1 VKTYKGFDKDLKCNG
16 FPFEVGKEYQETDIK
31 LCKKGFHSCKNPLD
45 VLKYYGPAGNRFCEV
60 ESDGKIIE
68 ATDDTKICAEKIKIE
83 TEINLKSIIDLGI
96 KFLFEKIK
104 ISKLGY
110 YSHAATSGK
119 YSPAATSGD
128 SSHAATSG
136 DSSHAATSGYSSHA
150 ATSGNYSPAAT
161 SGKYSPAATS
171 GDYSPAATSGYYS
184 HAATS
189 GDSSHAATSG
199 YYSHAATSGDY
210 SHAATSGNYS
220 PAATSGDSSHAATS
234 GYYSPAATSGYYSHA
249 ATSGKNSI
257 AVAIGKNSKAKSTTG
272 NWIVCSEYDSDG
284 NVKTVK
290 TVKVDGKKIKADTWY
305 TLKNGKFTRVK

>member
-1 VKTYKGFDKDLKCNG
+1 MKTYKGFDKDLKCNG

-119 YSPAATSGD
+119 
-128 SSHAATSG
+128 
-136 DSSHAATSGYSSHA
+136 
-150 ATSGNYSPAAT
+150 
-161 SGKYSPAATS
+161 
-171 GDYSPAATSGYYS
+171 
-184 HAATS
+184 
-189 GDSSHAATSG
+189 
-199 YYSHAATSGDY
+199 
-210 SHAATSGNYS
+210 
-220 PAATSGDSSHAATS
+220 
-234 GYYSPAATSGYYSHA
+234 
-249 ATSGKNSI
+249 NSI

>member
-1 VKTYKGFDKDLKCNG
+1 MKTYKGFDKDLKCNG

-119 YSPAATSGD
+119 YSPAATSG
-128 SSHAATSG
+128 
-136 DSSHAATSGYSSHA
+136 
-150 ATSGNYSPAAT
+150 
-161 SGKYSPAATS
+161 KYSPAATS

-184 HAATS
+184 PAATS

>member
-1 VKTYKGFDKDLKCNG
+1 MKTYKGFDKDLKCNG

-119 YSPAATSGD
+119 YSPAATSG
-128 SSHAATSG
+128 
-136 DSSHAATSGYSSHA
+136 
-150 ATSGNYSPAAT
+150 
-161 SGKYSPAATS
+161 
-171 GDYSPAATSGYYS
+171 
-184 HAATS
+184 
-189 GDSSHAATSG
+189 
-199 YYSHAATSGDY
+199 
-210 SHAATSGNYS
+210 
-220 PAATSGDSSHAATS
+220 
-234 GYYSPAATSGYYSHA
+234 YYSHA